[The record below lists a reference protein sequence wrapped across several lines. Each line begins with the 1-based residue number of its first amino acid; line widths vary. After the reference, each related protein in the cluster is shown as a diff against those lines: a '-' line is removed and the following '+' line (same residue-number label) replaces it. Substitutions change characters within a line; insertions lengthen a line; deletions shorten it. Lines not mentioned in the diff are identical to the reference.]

1 MAAVQSYVDIII
13 QSLGL
18 EPASF
23 RPAPFNFSQ
32 KPAPSIWKA
41 FSIETAFP
49 VFKISAPGGK
59 VVDIRGFVGGIQADT
74 YVIIAELD
82 SSVVLCIKRVN
93 KQKGEQPLILP
104 LRTEEDFDRVVNVL
118 RKNNFT
124 SDQLSAHM
132 SISTVVDELKS
143 GAERYFVNRGLFSNY
158 FLRERLDKTLS
169 DRKRNI
175 QSESAGFLSKFPYGV
190 PADFSTV
197 STILNALGYRAN
209 SNKISGSG
217 SIEYELFSGSNRLTT
232 VVAIAADAE
241 NLDVMRSD
249 DRSVPSVQAVAAL
262 DRHQWA
268 VLTNGRL
275 WRLYSSKVSSAS
287 TNYFEVDI
295 DGITDEKD
303 PKLKYF
309 LSLFGADALAP
320 KGSESDLDVIFEGGM
335 QYAKELE
342 DDLRKKVFEK
352 QLFLDLVR
360 AVIKHSSS
368 KKYSE
373 ETLAEGKKKA
383 LKLLYRLLFILYA
396 ESRNLLPTADSRYEH
411 VSMGKLRERLPSMV
425 KEGNGTHAWQALQ
438 KLFKA
443 ISSGDPNVNVPQ
455 YDGALFEPDKDIDS
469 LEVLNKHLV
478 PALRALT
485 EIDGKGIDYQNLG
498 VRQLGSLY
506 EALLEYSV
514 SQAQTDLVIIKDEI
528 LDMSFVSDLRGK
540 PAERIIEKGEIYLTS
555 GGLAR
560 KGTGSYYTPDKI
572 VRFLVKK
579 GLEPIFADR
588 EKKFVEQLDVWRKS
602 GNEEVAK
609 KSTEVLLDIQVVDPA
624 MGSGHFLVS
633 VVDEITRWIMGI
645 LERHPDAPLAKE
657 IGKDREEI
665 ILEQEKKGIK
675 LDRELLTFNVI
686 LKRRVMKRCVF
697 GVDINPLA
705 VELAKLSLWLDSFTI
720 GTPLTFLDH
729 HIRAGDSLIGLWMN
743 NLKTKGQDSTTLD
756 VWTDNIESIGDILQ
770 RVSYPADLTMDEVKK
785 SKGSYEDFKE
795 KSKPLKVL
803 LDMQAASV
811 IDPDL
816 AGKLPRNLK
825 LVEDTVRLGSI
836 DKVSWSAPIKKVTA
850 HAEKYR
856 FFHWELEFPDAF
868 SDERRGFDLVLM
880 NPPWDAVQPEDDP
893 FFSQYYPH
901 FRKLQNKADKEKIKK
916 KLLADNAIANAFE
929 DHKRT
934 INQRVIFYKFSEEYK
949 KQSGKT
955 DMWKLFLERSM
966 LLLTQSGTLSI
977 VIPSGIISNEGATSL
992 RKAIIE
998 KQVRHLYEFENLEG
1012 LFPDVHRSYKFV
1024 LLVTDNEKA
1033 SSGKID
1039 AAFYLHDLSTLE
1051 DKSKEISKFVTLSTD
1066 FIHKT
1071 SPKTL
1076 SIPEVRNQNEVTIM
1090 EKLYEDHPLF
1100 LDGLDN
1106 GRWTFKLIQEI
1117 NRTAGSGL
1125 FRKDG
1130 KGWPL
1135 IEGKS
1140 FYQFIPDY
1148 EKVEFT
1154 ILPEEG
1160 LQWTS
1165 KIKEYGNLNK
1175 QFHNV
1180 PMLCFRD
1187 MARSTDA
1194 RTMISCIHS
1203 KNAFASNKSP
1213 IVVPRLDGQLVLD
1226 DNYYRIICYLAGIF
1240 NSMTFDFIM
1249 RRRITMSVNFF
1260 FVEQTPIPQE
1270 TNGAIANEIVKIVAQ
1285 LSAADKKYD
1294 DLAKAIGITTKKL
1307 HIKERIELLARL
1319 DALVAHHYRVARS
1332 DYEYIIG
1339 TFDAFEEDEKIYNLK
1354 TPDGW
1359 TEQLMRKIQGEMR
1372 RRTLEYY
1379 DAIAK
1384 ENREEASKNK
1394 NLRNAMNPQGL

>member
-1 MAAVQSYVDIII
+1 MNLII
-13 QSLGL
+13 QALGL

-23 RPAPFNFSQ
+23 HPAPFNFSQ
-32 KPAPSIWKA
+32 KPAPNVWKA
-41 FSIETAFP
+41 FSIETVFP
-49 VFKISAPGGK
+49 IFKINAPRGK
-59 VVDIRGFVGGIQADT
+59 VVDIRSFVGGIQADT

-82 SSVVLCIKRVN
+82 SAVVLCIKRVN

-143 GAERYFVNRGLFSNY
+143 GAERYFINRGLFSNY

-175 QSESAGFLSKFPYGV
+175 QSESAGFLSKFPYGI
-190 PADFSTV
+190 PSDFSAV
-197 STILNALGYRAN
+197 STVLNALGYRAN
-209 SNKISGSG
+209 SNKISGG
-217 SIEYELFSGSNRLTT
+217 GNIEYELFSGSNRLTT

-262 DRHQWA
+262 DRCQWA
-268 VLTNGRL
+268 ILTNGRL

-309 LSLFGADALAP
+309 LSLFSANALEP
-320 KGSESDLDVIFEGGM
+320 KGSESDLDVIFEEGI

-342 DDLRKKVFEK
+342 DNLRNKVFEK

-360 AVIKHSSS
+360 AVIKHSPS

-373 ETLAEGKKKA
+373 EVLAEGKKRA

-396 ESRNLLPTADSRYEH
+396 ESRNLLPTGDSRYEH
-411 VSMGKLRERLPSMV
+411 ISMSKLRERLPSLE
-425 KEGNGTHAWQALQ
+425 KEGNGAQAWQALQ
-438 KLFKA
+438 NLFKA

-455 YDGALFEPDKDIDS
+455 YDGALFEHDKDIDS

-506 EALLEYSV
+506 EALLEYTV

-528 LDMSFVSDLRGK
+528 LDMSFISDLKGK
-540 PAERIIEKGEIYLTS
+540 PERIIERGDIYLTS

-572 VRFLVKK
+572 VKFLVKK

-588 EKKFVEQLDVWRKS
+588 EKKFVQQLDVWHKTRS
-602 GNEEVAK
+602 EEAAI

-645 LERHPDAPLAKE
+645 LERHPDAPLASE

-756 VWTDNIESIGDILQ
+756 VWTDNVESIGDILQ
-770 RVSYPADLTMDEVKK
+770 RISYPADLTMDEVKK

-795 KSKPLKVL
+795 KNKPLKVL

-811 IDPDL
+811 IDPEL
-816 AGKLPRNLK
+816 ADKLPRNLK
-825 LVEDTVRLGSI
+825 LVEDTVRLGNI
-836 DKVSWSAPIKKVTA
+836 DKVSWSAPIKKVMEY
-850 HAEKYR
+850 AEKYR

-868 SDERRGFDLVLM
+868 SDERRGFDLVVM
-880 NPPWDAVQPEDDP
+880 NPPWDAVKPEDDD
-893 FFSQYYPH
+893 FFSQYYPQ
-901 FRKLQNKADKEKIKK
+901 FRRLRSKPEKEKVKRKLINDASIAKAFRDYTERIERK
-916 KLLADNAIANAFE
+916 
-929 DHKRT
+929 
-934 INQRVIFYKFSEEYK
+934 VSFYKL
-949 KQSGKT
+949 SGQYVRRGGGDT
-955 DMWKLFLERSM
+955 DMWKLFLERA
-966 LLLTQSGTLSI
+966 LTLQAKNGTLSM
-977 VIPSGIISNEGATSL
+977 VIPSGIVINEGAKTL
-992 RKAIIE
+992 RTALLERRI
-998 KQVRHLYEFENLEG
+998 RHLYEFENAKG
-1012 LFPDVHRSYKFV
+1012 IFPDVHRSYKFV
-1024 LLVTDNEKA
+1024 TLVVDNAEP
-1033 SSGKID
+1033 SQD
-1039 AAFYLHDLSTLE
+1039 FPAAFYVHEMAFLDSDIEHDKIVKLSRQFIQLVSPSSFSIPE
-1051 DKSKEISKFVTLSTD
+1051 IKGINEFEIFSKLYNNHPLLSEGIDDGKWTFKFVTEMHRTNAAGLFEQLGRGWQLFEGKCFHQ
-1066 FIHKT
+1066 FILNYEK
-1071 SPKTL
+1071 PTL
-1076 SIPEVRNQNEVTIM
+1076 SVSSV
-1090 EKLYEDHPLF
+1090 K
-1100 LDGLDN
+1100 GL
-1106 GRWTFKLIQEI
+1106 E
-1117 NRTAGSGL
+1117 
-1125 FRKDG
+1125 
-1130 KGWPL
+1130 
-1135 IEGKS
+1135 
-1140 FYQFIPDY
+1140 
-1148 EKVEFT
+1148 
-1154 ILPEEG
+1154 
-1160 LQWTS
+1160 WTS
-1165 KIKEYGNLNK
+1165 KIREYGRFNK
-1175 QFHNV
+1175 E
-1180 PMLCFRD
+1180 
-1187 MARSTDA
+1187 
-1194 RTMISCIHS
+1194 IHQ
-1203 KNAFASNKSP
+1203 
-1213 IVVPRLDGQLVLD
+1213 VPRLVFRDVAASTNVRGMIAC
-1226 DNYYRIICYLAGIF
+1226 IIPKHTFVANTAPVIIPRYNGELLLEGEYLKTIAYLAGIF
-1240 NSMTFDFIM
+1240 NSTTFDFLI
-1249 RRRITMSVNFF
+1249 RRRITMHLNFF
-1260 FVEQTPIPQE
+1260 YIEQTPVPSRK
-1270 TNGAIANEIVKIVAQ
+1270 NNALVNEIVKISAE
-1285 LSAADKKYD
+1285 LSSPDERFAE
-1294 DLAKAIGITTKKL
+1294 LAKTARSGYGSVDIKK
-1307 HIKERIELLARL
+1307 RIELTAKL
-1319 DALVAHHYRVARS
+1319 DALVAYHYGLSRQE
-1332 DYEYIIG
+1332 YEYILS
-1339 TFDAFEEDEKIYNLK
+1339 TFTGFEEDDKLK
-1354 TPDGW
+1354 DI
-1359 TEQLMRKIQGEMR
+1359 TEVKWDDTLIRKFNGEVR
-1372 RRTLEYY
+1372 KRALGYF
-1379 DAIAK
+1379 DATDK
-1384 ENREEASKNK
+1384 GEN
-1394 NLRNAMNPQGL
+1394 